1 MPKKSSSPWRCY
13 VLFSVIC
20 LASTS
25 CQKTKTTSAD
35 RQIDVCALI
44 SREDAQSIQGS
55 AVKDVQTSVKTN
67 GGFRTSD
74 CVYTGETN
82 DQSVT
87 LSLVQK
93 NVGSPNAVDPKQY
106 WKTSFSRY
114 SEEAKEQGAE
124 SEKEKPEGEHEI
136 EVHPAN
142 VRPPKKIDG
151 IGDAAFW
158 MTDFNGGALYVLKGN
173 LFLRIRVNGPES
185 EESRI
190 DKSRQLAAKAL
201 IGL

>member
-1 MPKKSSSPWRCY
+1 MKPSSKWRC
-13 VLFSVIC
+13 VLFPLVC
-20 LASTS
+20 LAATS
-25 CQKTKTTSAD
+25 CQKTKTIAGVD

-44 SREDAQSIQGS
+44 SREDARSIQGS
-55 AVKDVQTSVKTN
+55 PVKDVKSSVNTN

-82 DQSVT
+82 DQSIT

-93 NVGSPNAVDPKQY
+93 NVSSPNAVDPKQY

-124 SEKEKPEGEHEI
+124 AESEKPENEHEI

-158 MTDFNGGALYVLKGN
+158 MTDFNGGALYVLKGD

>member
-1 MPKKSSSPWRCY
+1 MRKKPPKWRCF
-13 VLFSVIC
+13 VFFSLVC
-20 LASTS
+20 LAATS
-25 CQKTKTTSAD
+25 CQKTKTAGAD

-55 AVKDVQTSVKTN
+55 PVKDVKSSVNTN

-93 NVGSPNAVDPKQY
+93 NVSSPNAVDPKQY

-114 SEEAKEQGAE
+114 SEEAKEPDAEAE
-124 SEKEKPEGEHEI
+124 SEKSEGEHDI

-158 MTDFNGGALYVLKGN
+158 MTDFNGGALYVLKGD

>member
-1 MPKKSSSPWRCY
+1 M
-13 VLFSVIC
+13 
-20 LASTS
+20 AE
-25 CQKTKTTSAD
+25 A
-35 RQIDVCALI
+35 
-44 SREDAQSIQGS
+44 E
-55 AVKDVQTSVKTN
+55 
-67 GGFRTSD
+67 
-74 CVYTGETN
+74 TG
-82 DQSVT
+82 
-87 LSLVQK
+87 
-93 NVGSPNAVDPKQY
+93 KQ
-106 WKTSFSRY
+106 
-114 SEEAKEQGAE
+114 
-124 SEKEKPEGEHEI
+124 EGEHEI

-151 IGDAAFW
+151 IGDASFW

>member
-1 MPKKSSSPWRCY
+1 LVVW
-13 VLFSVIC
+13 
-20 LASTS
+20 LAANS
-25 CQKTKTTSAD
+25 CQKTNTTAAAD
-35 RQIDVCALI
+35 RQIDVCELI
-44 SREDAQSIQGS
+44 SREEAQSIQGS
-55 AVKDVQTSVKTN
+55 PVKDVKGNVNTN

-74 CVYTGETN
+74 CVYTGQTN

-93 NVGSPNAVDPKQY
+93 NAGSPNAVDPKQY

-114 SEEAKEQGAE
+114 SDEAKEHDAE
-124 SEKEKPEGEHEI
+124 AENEKSADEHEI

-142 VRPPKKIDG
+142 VQPPKKIDG
-151 IGDAAFW
+151 LGDAAFW
-158 MTDFNGGALYVLKGN
+158 MTDFNGGALYVLKRD

-201 IGL
+201 IHL